1 MDVAMFGGSI
11 MEEKNKG
18 EASQY
23 KAMIYALGGL
33 AIMILAGYFLVEA
46 GVVKMS

>member
-1 MDVAMFGGSI
+1 

-18 EASQY
+18 EANQY
-23 KAMIYALGGL
+23 KAMLYALGGL

-46 GVVKMS
+46 GVVKMT